1 MTFAPYGP
9 IDISSL
15 YIDLELLNLQE
26 TFQLERGK
34 FMYKRKKE
42 LLPIT
47 IANYFT
53 HAQQTEHS
61 YNLRRR
67 ENSSTIFQ
75 SNTMFAKKSIQNEGE
90 ILWRSLLPCLK
101 DLDSII
107 AFKKY
112 YKSHLLNPQ

>member
-9 IDISSL
+9 IDITSL
-15 YIDLELLNLQE
+15 YHDLELLNLKE
-26 TFQLERGK
+26 IFQLERGK

-42 LLPIT
+42 LLPTT

-53 HAQQTEHS
+53 YASPTEHS

-67 ENSSTIFQ
+67 ENPSSIFQ
-75 SNTMFAKKSIQNEGE
+75 SNTVFAKKSIQNEGE
-90 ILWRSLLPCLK
+90 VLWRSLPPYLK
-101 DLDSII
+101 DLESII